1 MLDTALVP
9 VAVVLASTGVSHAPA
24 PPPAPGVKAARI
36 ARTYI
41 DTPYVWAGAS
51 RRGVDCSGL
60 VVAVYRSLGVELPHQ
75 SNVLWQTLPRVKRL
89 RKGDIL
95 AFGSGDTS
103 DHVGIY
109 LGDGRFIG
117 ASGASRGVRIGR
129 LSARDDLLGAVRPRL
144 KARRKVRQ
152 AVQQPRA
159 VLRLGQWIHDGDAQ
173 GRRLVEARQRDMP
186 TA

>member
-9 VAVVLASTGVSHAPA
+9 VAVALASTGVSHAPT
-24 PPPAPGVKAARI
+24 PPPSAGERAAVI

-60 VVAVYRSLGVELPHQ
+60 VVAVYRSLGVDLPHQ

-95 AFGSGDTS
+95 AFGSGGTS

-109 LGDGRFIG
+109 LGGGRFIG

-129 LSARDDLLGAVRPRL
+129 LGAREDLLGAVRPRL
-144 KARRKVRQ
+144 HVRRKPRQ
-152 AVQQPRA
+152 AVQQPA
-159 VLRLGQWIHDGDAQ
+159 AILRLGQWIHDGDPQ
-173 GRRLVEARQRDMP
+173 RWSTVQTGQRDVP